1 MAHITHAVESII
13 FINVVLL
20 IIKLFADFIRA
31 VRFYEWQSKINRMT
45 FEERVTSLEIQYYKQ
60 IMESKYN
67 E

>member
-31 VRFYEWQSKINRMT
+31 VRFYEWQPKINRMT
-45 FEERVTSLEIQYYKQ
+45 FEERVTSFRNSVLQANNGEQ
-60 IMESKYN
+60 I
-67 E
+67 